1 MNLIQLSDFHMKT
14 PKVRNTS
21 LLGSV
26 LAQVE
31 SGNMILEIEIS
42 CSQSEDS
49 ASIRVLSFFSFG
61 F

>member
-1 MNLIQLSDFHMKT
+1 MIQLSDFHMKT

-31 SGNMILEIEIS
+31 NGDMVSEIEIS
-42 CSQSEDS
+42 CSQSEGS
-49 ASIRVLSFFSFG
+49 ASTRVLSFFSFG